1 MFPHHLS
8 QPHKMKALYF
18 IILFQSLIISQTYS
32 FHEPSFDGIGKSYF
46 HREISKVMGHQGANW
61 LERSSRKSEEHP
73 SKVVNN
79 LNLKLTDIVADFGS
93 GSGYFTR
100 KIAPL
105 CSLVYAVDIQEE
117 MHAINKDFLSKNI
130 INNVEFIIGGYKTT
144 NLPLSKIDLLLMV
157 DVYHELEFP
166 HEIMRDI
173 YDKLKPSGNLVL
185 VEYRGEDEELMIKP
199 LHKMSEKQI
208 ALEMESVGFFLE
220 RNLDILPRQH
230 MLFFKKNYSPAQ
242 GVH

>member
-1 MFPHHLS
+1 LR
-8 QPHKMKALYF
+8 KLELKACPSAGACGGQFTANTMACVSEAIGLA
-18 IILFQSLIISQTYS
+18 LPYS
-32 FHEPSFDGIGKSYF
+32 AGTPAPYEQRDKYALASGKS
-46 HREISKVMGHQGANW
+46 VM
-61 LERSSRKSEEHP
+61 
-73 SKVVNN
+73 N
-79 LNLKLTDIVADFGS
+79 L
-93 GSGYFTR
+93 
-100 KIAPL
+100 
-105 CSLVYAVDIQEE
+105 
-117 MHAINKDFLSKNI
+117 LSKNI

-199 LHKMSEKQI
+199 LHKMSKKQI
-208 ALEMESVGFFLE
+208 ALEMKSVGFFLE

-230 MLFFKKNYSPAQ
+230 MLFFKKHYSPAQ

>member
-1 MFPHHLS
+1 
-8 QPHKMKALYF
+8 MKAIYL
-18 IILFQSLIISQTYS
+18 IILFQSLIFSQTYS
-32 FHEPSFDGIGKSYF
+32 FHKASFDGIGKFYF
-46 HREISKVMGHQGANW
+46 QREISKVMGHQGANW
-61 LERSSRKSEEHP
+61 LERSLRESEEHP

-117 MHAINKDFLSKNI
+117 MHAINKDLLSKNI

-144 NLPLSKIDLLLMV
+144 NLPLSNIDLLLMV

-173 YDKLKPSGNLVL
+173 YDCLLYTSPS
-185 VEYRGEDEELMIKP
+185 
-199 LHKMSEKQI
+199 
-208 ALEMESVGFFLE
+208 
-220 RNLDILPRQH
+220 PRD
-230 MLFFKKNYSPAQ
+230 
-242 GVH
+242 